1 MIEKPFWLQIASNA
15 YYNTKYAKK
24 LKKDFD
30 IDIVH
35 SQGAESLF
43 CDVVTMHS
51 CHKVWIKYY
60 GSWNLNNKIRSVFN
74 PTNITVL
81 NIEKKVI
88 KNCKKIIAVSKGV
101 KREILEN
108 YNVPAE
114 KIEVIP
120 TGVNLDEFKQDAK
133 KREKIRMKYRIN
145 EDEIV
150 LMFSGHE
157 FRRKGLEFV
166 IRALP
171 LVKEDVK
178 LLVVGRDNPTYYKR
192 LVSKLGVLDKVRF
205 AGFVSDISEYY
216 SASDIFVFPTA
227 YEAFSLA
234 TLEAVASGLPI
245 LATKVNGTEE
255 LIKEGYNGF
264 FIRRDPNDI
273 AEKINILIEDE
284 QSRKIISRNARKTAE
299 NYSWDKIAKKTLEV
313 YQDSI

>member
-1 MIEKPFWLQIASNA
+1 MMKILLVSRIFNKSGGISRYVAELAERFVKDYETHLLTTKYEYNVPNLVVHRKPMIEKPFWLQIASNA

-51 CHKVWIKYY
+51 CHKAWIKYY

-120 TGVNLDEFKQDAK
+120 TGVNLDEFKPDAK
-133 KREKIRMKYRIN
+133 KREK
-145 EDEIV
+145 
-150 LMFSGHE
+150 
-157 FRRKGLEFV
+157 
-166 IRALP
+166 
-171 LVKEDVK
+171 
-178 LLVVGRDNPTYYKR
+178 
-192 LVSKLGVLDKVRF
+192 
-205 AGFVSDISEYY
+205 
-216 SASDIFVFPTA
+216 
-227 YEAFSLA
+227 
-234 TLEAVASGLPI
+234 
-245 LATKVNGTEE
+245 
-255 LIKEGYNGF
+255 
-264 FIRRDPNDI
+264 
-273 AEKINILIEDE
+273 
-284 QSRKIISRNARKTAE
+284 
-299 NYSWDKIAKKTLEV
+299 NY
-313 YQDSI
+313 